1 MDYRTLRT
9 LLRTAKREIIP
20 DAIIKGGKIVNVFT
34 NRIDENVTI
43 LVKDGFIAAVEDGP
57 GQLSDKASRVI
68 NADGLYLCPGFI
80 DSHTHLDSML
90 PFYEL
95 VPYAIRGGTTAV
107 ITECAIIAQA
117 CGKAALESFITSTQG
132 YPMRC
137 YFAVPALTPAF
148 PTLER
153 AKSLSLKEFAGLL
166 RRDDFLGVG
175 EAYWTRLID
184 GDDRVLK
191 QAALAISSRKTLEG
205 HSAGARGGKLTQYVT
220 TGVTSCHE
228 STTLG
233 EALEKLRHGIYVMLR
248 EGWIRKELKELS
260 ALKDANVD
268 ERRLILASDVFDPVM
283 LAEEGYMDVI
293 VRTAIGYGFS
303 PMQAIKM
310 ATINPADY
318 WGLRHLGAI
327 APLRRADILFVDDL
341 SRVSIQQVMMN
352 GEMVYSDGR
361 FLPTIKPYRYP
372 AAVKKTIKMERLKE
386 DDFRIKA
393 RAPENRVRIIEIV
406 NPTITKESIATLRAV
421 SGYLEKDLAAD
432 IIPAAVINRNDKK
445 KMGKG
450 FIRGTG
456 IKEGAMAT
464 TVVWDTGN
472 PLVVGS
478 SEKDMTVAANRLI
491 DIQGGVV
498 VVKNGKVIY
507 EFPMP
512 AYSLIP
518 DYDMEKIKSN
528 MKALDDKVKEIGSV
542 FDKPFLTLQTIPF
555 TGLPY
560 LRITDRGIA
569 DIKTKKLVS
578 LFVD

>member
-1 MDYRTLRT
+1 MNHFTLRK
-9 LLRTAKREIIP
+9 LLRTAKKEIIP
-20 DAIIKGGKIVNVFT
+20 DVIIRGGRVVNVFT
-34 NRIDENVTI
+34 NRIDENVSI
-43 LVKDGFIAAVEDGP
+43 LIKDGYIASIEDGA
-57 GQLSDKASRVI
+57 GQASNKASRI
-68 NADGLYLCPGFI
+68 IDADGLHLCPGFI

-95 VPYAIRGGTTAV
+95 VPHAIRGGTTTV
-107 ITECAIIAQA
+107 VTECAIVTQS
-117 CGKAALESFITSTQG
+117 CGISALHSFIDSTKG

-137 YFAVPALTPAF
+137 YFLAPGLTPVF

-153 AKSLSLKEFAGLL
+153 AKGITLKDFSKVLK
-166 RRDDFLGVG
+166 RDDFVGIG
-175 EAYWTRLID
+175 EAYWTRLIE

-191 QAALAISSRKTLEG
+191 QAALAISLRKTLEG
-205 HSAGARGGKLTQYVT
+205 HSAGARGNKLIQYIT
-220 TGVTSCHE
+220 TGITSCHE
-228 STTLG
+228 STTLE
-233 EALEKLRHGIYVMLR
+233 EALEKLRHGIYVMIR

-293 VRTAIGYGFS
+293 VRTAIGFGFS
-303 PMQAIKM
+303 PMQALKM

-318 WGLRHLGAI
+318 YGLRHLGAI
-327 APLRRADILFVDDL
+327 APLRCADILFIDDL
-341 SRVSIQQVMMN
+341 AKVSIKRVMVN
-352 GEMVYSDGR
+352 GEMVYAGGR
-361 FLPTIKPYRYP
+361 FLPKIKPYHY
-372 AAVKKTIKMERLKE
+372 AAAMKKTIRTGKLREE
-386 DDFRIKA
+386 DFRIKA
-393 RAPENRVRIIEIV
+393 RASENRVRIIEIA
-406 NPTITKESIATLRAV
+406 NPTITKESVATLRAV

-432 IIPAAVINRNDKK
+432 IVPVAVINRNDKK

-456 IKEGAMAT
+456 IKQGAMAT
-464 TVVWDTGN
+464 TVIWDTGN

-507 EFPMP
+507 EFPMSV
-512 AYSLIP
+512 YGLIP
-518 DYDMEKIKSN
+518 DYGMEEIKTK
-528 MKALDDKVKEIGSV
+528 MKALEEKVKEIGSV
-542 FDKPFLTLQTIPF
+542 VDQPFLTLQTLPF

-578 LFVD
+578 LFVY